1 MKSLFL
7 KLLSGD
13 FFQILVA
20 FSEYLNFTRPTFAGK
35 GNAKIK
41 ALKTEVSITS
51 MDSGSQLVFWQIDS
65 EASPKRAWGPVPGT

>member
-1 MKSLFL
+1 
-7 KLLSGD
+7 
-13 FFQILVA
+13 VA
-20 FSEYLNFTRPTFAGK
+20 SSQYLNFTRPTFAGK

-41 ALKTEVSITS
+41 TLKTEVSITS